1 MQCQF
6 KSFDMYKYICRV
18 YTTYD
23 REDGFNV
30 WVKATSDAE
39 AYEMVKE
46 DHWGVVDILIIK
58 RERV

>member
-1 MQCQF
+1 
-6 KSFDMYKYICRV
+6 MYKYICRV

-39 AYEMVKE
+39 AYEMIKE